1 MSSTTAIRLLARGL
15 ALSLLLLASSL
26 QAQYTP
32 YTNTLNG
39 RQFSNMYAAHAD
51 FLISQSIQRGS
62 FQMRAQAVQEAGR
75 DVMAGQP
82 VRLPPQVTAPP
93 DRGWNHDISATD
105 FVARGD
111 RQTVP
116 AEMADAARL
125 EGRARQEWIDAA
137 LTLQQAVETMP
148 DFRRNN
154 LSYAMTLAL
163 GVAIQVRYGGEI
175 GDAAEDA
182 LLRSVNDAL
191 GDAEGWRNMSAA
203 ELTRAYDTLVITGG
217 LMAGMAEM
225 DDPAMRAMARDM
237 ADSTLQAF
245 GLTP

>member
-1 MSSTTAIRLLARGL
+1 MTSAARFRVL
-15 ALSLLLLASSL
+15 VRCFALSALMLVSNGH
-26 QAQYTP
+26 AQYTP

-75 DVMAGQP
+75 DAMQGQS
-82 VRLPPQVTAPP
+82 VGLPAQVTAPP

-125 EGRARQEWIDAA
+125 QGSARQQWIDAA
-137 LTLQQAVETMP
+137 LTLQQAVEAMP

-175 GDAAEDA
+175 GEAAEEA
-182 LLRSVNDAL
+182 LLRSINDAL
-191 GDAEGWRNMSAA
+191 GEAEGWRELSAV
-203 ELTRAYDTLVITGG
+203 ELTRAYDHPRDRRWADGR
-217 LMAGMAEM
+217 AGRTE
-225 DDPAMRAMARDM
+225 
-237 ADSTLQAF
+237 
-245 GLTP
+245 